1 MVNGRREYD
10 HAPPTVAAPDE
21 VPLAGP
27 RASRRR
33 PRFRSL
39 ALNGLFVL
47 ACLYTLRV
55 ARHFLLP
62 LALGVLVYLL
72 LRPSVRAMARLRIP
86 ESVGAAVATLALV
99 AVVGL
104 GAYALSYPAA
114 TWLSRAPE
122 GLHKVEGRLQPVVR
136 RIQRWTRTADEMER
150 ITTVGG
156 AAPAAVTVKEMS
168 LAAQFF
174 GGMQTLVSG
183 GIIVLTLAYFL
194 LASGDLFLRK
204 VVLAL
209 PRLSDRKRAV
219 EIAREME
226 RQISG
231 YLFYTT
237 VMNAIFGAGVG
248 LLLWALGMPNP
259 FLWGVLAGVTK
270 FVPYL
275 GGFVCAVVLTLA
287 SLLAFDPLWRALL
300 VPGVFLLVDTVHG
313 NFVMPALMGRR
324 FTLNAPVVFVGLVFW
339 WSLWGVAGALLAVP
353 LMAALK
359 IVCERVQGLQRV
371 AIFLGGEDEARVPVP
386 SEAVSG

>member
-1 MVNGRREYD
+1 MVDGRREYD
-10 HAPPTVAAPDE
+10 HAPPAVAVPVEAPR
-21 VPLAGP
+21 PGP
-27 RASRRR
+27 RTSRRR

-55 ARHFLLP
+55 ARDFLLP
-62 LALGVLVYLL
+62 IALGVLVYLL
-72 LRPSVRAMARLRIP
+72 LRPAVTALTRLRLP
-86 ESVGAAVATLALV
+86 EAVGASLVMLALV
-99 AVVGL
+99 AALGL

-114 TWLSRAPE
+114 TWLSRAPD
-122 GLHKVEGRLQPVVR
+122 GLHKVEGRLEPVVR
-136 RIQRWTRTADEMER
+136 RIQRWTRTAEEMQR
-150 ITTVGG
+150 ITDVGG
-156 AAPAAVTVKEMS
+156 AAPSSVTVKEVS

-174 GGMQTLVSG
+174 GGMQALVSAG
-183 GIIVLTLAYFL
+183 VIVLTLAYFL

-204 VVLAL
+204 VVQAL

-226 RQISG
+226 KQISG

-248 LLLWALGMPNP
+248 LLLWALRMPNP
-259 FLWGVLAGVTK
+259 FLWGALAGVTK
-270 FVPYL
+270 YVPYL

-287 SLLAFDPLWRALL
+287 SLLSFDPLWRALL

-339 WSLWGVAGALLAVP
+339 WSLWGVTGALLAVP
-353 LMAALK
+353 LMSALK

-371 AIFLGGEDEARVPVP
+371 AIFLGGEDEARVPAA
-386 SEAVSG
+386 AVSG